1 MMKRFLR
8 RIPTAEAM
16 GLILVLIALQ
26 TLSRG
31 VAASLRGTSRENL
44 FWICIL
50 AALISFGFSKGFSKR
65 KFNGWQSSVWTIA
78 LGTASIWILGAGLAN
93 PLFELVKSVIA
104 AGPQIVPSVD
114 YRFDLNAQLILDS
127 WTQIADS
134 SIALKLRLLN
144 WWIGSKVHIPIND
157 LLVRNMAWALILW
170 FFSAWIGWY
179 AAQRKAVVAMLPAV
193 LLLMEVIHYNHNRTE
208 TLWLMVFLMLLLM
221 GLWNYRNH
229 VAQWETHRVD
239 YSDSIRYDSTQA
251 VLLLAGVIGILSFFT
266 PSISWR
272 DIRDYLRER
281 ERAARSQTTEVSSAQ
296 QKPVVPQKRI
306 VPIAPLLPREHWLS
320 GGFATSEKIVIT
332 IKTGEL
338 PPVVIENVTT
348 NAPRYYWRSVVYD
361 QYVSAGWVTSPAP
374 PQSFEANIPLIPGV
388 LNKYRAL
395 HLNVQMMEPEGRL
408 FWSGL
413 LNSAD
418 VPFTVDWRLRPQSEL
433 FPDQS
438 ALLQADM
445 FTALSDATAY
455 KVDSFIP
462 AHTIKDLRSA
472 PIEYPEEIS
481 KRYLQLPPDIP
492 ARVQELAQEITSNET
507 NPYDKAMAIE
517 RYLRANYP
525 YDLKIPAPP
534 QGQDVADYFLFD
546 LKRGYCDYYAT
557 AMVVLAR
564 ASGIPAR
571 FVSGYAP
578 GEYDAPNA
586 QYVIRELNAHSWMEV
601 YFPEIG
607 WVEFEP
613 TAAQPEIEREESDEN
628 PIVTDENKPEKPI
641 SEFLFRLINLDVL
654 VWLIPFMVV
663 GLLALLYYGV
673 IERALFLQLEPSTA
687 MNLLYKRFYRSGR
700 PLVGEYTQAET
711 ANEFTS
717 KLIHKVD
724 HVWHRFKRLKLAKRT
739 RSNIQQL
746 TDVYQSTL
754 FENHIAQSDDVATA
768 WSLWS
773 RLRIQLLIARI
784 NDRVVRLV
792 HTFIRRIK
800 QRDNRISS

>member
-1 MMKRFLR
+1 
-8 RIPTAEAM
+8 
-16 GLILVLIALQ
+16 
-26 TLSRG
+26 
-31 VAASLRGTSRENL
+31 
-44 FWICIL
+44 
-50 AALISFGFSKGFSKR
+50 
-65 KFNGWQSSVWTIA
+65 
-78 LGTASIWILGAGLAN
+78 
-93 PLFELVKSVIA
+93 
-104 AGPQIVPSVD
+104 
-114 YRFDLNAQLILDS
+114 
-127 WTQIADS
+127 
-134 SIALKLRLLN
+134 
-144 WWIGSKVHIPIND
+144 
-157 LLVRNMAWALILW
+157 
-170 FFSAWIGWY
+170 
-179 AAQRKAVVAMLPAV
+179 
-193 LLLMEVIHYNHNRTE
+193 
-208 TLWLMVFLMLLLM
+208 MVFLMLLLM
-221 GLWNYRNH
+221 GIWNYGNH
-229 VAQWETHRVD
+229 VARWETQRVD
-239 YSDSIRYDSTQA
+239 YSDSIRFDSTQA
-251 VLLLAGVIGILSFFT
+251 VLLLAGAIGILSFIT

-272 DIRDYLRER
+272 EIRDYLRER
-281 ERAARSQTTEVSSAQ
+281 ERAAKSQTAET
-296 QKPVVPQKRI
+296 PGIPQNNTAPEKRV

-320 GGFATSEKIVIT
+320 GGFATSEKIVMT

-374 PQSFEANIPLIPGV
+374 PQSFGPNTPLVPGV

-395 HLNVQMMEPEGRL
+395 HLNVRMDQPEGRL

-445 FTALSDATAY
+445 FTALSDATTY

-462 AHTIKDLRSA
+462 THTIEDLRSA
-472 PIEYPEEIS
+472 SAEYPEEIHD
-481 KRYLQLPPDIP
+481 RYLQLPPDLP
-492 ARVQELAQEITSNET
+492 ARVQELAQKITLDET

-525 YDLKIPAPP
+525 YDLEIPAPP
-534 QGQDVADYFLFD
+534 QDQDVADYFLFD

-564 ASGIPAR
+564 SSGIPAR

-586 QYVIRELNAHSWMEV
+586 QYVVRELNAHSWVEV

-613 TAAQPEIEREESDEN
+613 TAAQPEIVREESDEN
-628 PIVTDENKPEKPI
+628 PIITDENKPEKPI

-654 VWLIPFMVV
+654 IWFSPFIVL
-663 GLLALLYYGV
+663 GLLALLYYGI
-673 IERALFLQLEPSTA
+673 IERVLLLKLEPSIA
-687 MNLLYKRFYRSGR
+687 MDLLYKRFYRSGR

-717 KLIHKVD
+717 KLVHKVD
-724 HVWHRFKRLKLAKRT
+724 HVWNRFNRWPLAEQT
-739 RSNIQQL
+739 RRNIQQL
-746 TDVYQSTL
+746 TMVYQSTL
-754 FENHIAQSDDVATA
+754 FENHIAQADDVKTA
-768 WSLWS
+768 LHIWNS
-773 RLRIQLLIARI
+773 LRIQLLAARVTNHI
-784 NDRVVRLV
+784 SRTIRNVVHR
-792 HTFIRRIK
+792 TK
-800 QRDNRISS
+800 WRDNPIDS

>member
-8 RIPTAEAM
+8 RIPTADAI

-31 VAASLRGTSRENL
+31 VAVSLRGTSRANL
-44 FWICIL
+44 LWICIL
-50 AALISFGFSKGFSKR
+50 AAVISFCLGKIKV
-65 KFNGWQSSVWTIA
+65 KGWQAAACTIA
-78 LGTASIWILGAGLAN
+78 LGMVSIWILGAGLAR
-93 PLFELVKSVIA
+93 PLFDLVKSVIA
-104 AGPQIVPSVD
+104 VGPQIIPSIL
-114 YRFDLNAQLILDS
+114 YRFDVNANQILAS
-127 WTQIADS
+127 WTQVADS

-144 WWIGSKVHIPIND
+144 WWIGTKVHFPIND
-157 LLVRNMAWALILW
+157 ALVRNMAWALILW

-179 AAQRKAVVAMLPAV
+179 SAQRKAIVAMLPAV
-193 LLLMEVIHYNHNRTE
+193 LLLMEVTYYSHNRVE
-208 TLWLMVFLMLLLM
+208 SLWLMVFLMLLLM

-229 VAQWETHRVD
+229 VAQWEAHRVD

-251 VLLLAGVIGILSFFT
+251 VLLLAGVIGILSFIT

-281 ERAARSQTTEVSSAQ
+281 ERAARSQTREVSSAQ
-296 QKPVVPQKRI
+296 QPVVPQKRI

-320 GGFATSEKIVIT
+320 GGFATSEKIVMT

-361 QYVSAGWVTSPAP
+361 QYVGAGWVTSPAP
-374 PQSFEANIPLIPGV
+374 PQSFGPNTPLIPGV
-388 LNKYRAL
+388 LSKYRAM
-395 HLNVQMMEPEGRL
+395 HLNVRMNEPEGRL

-418 VPFTVDWRLRPQSEL
+418 VPFTVDWRLRPRSEL

-438 ALLQADM
+438 TLLQADL
-445 FTALSDATAY
+445 FTALSDAKSY
-455 KVDSFIP
+455 KVDSFVP
-462 AHTIKDLRSA
+462 THTIEDLRSA
-472 PIEYPEEIS
+472 PAEYPEEIS
-481 KRYLQLPPDIP
+481 NRYLQLPADMPT
-492 ARVQELAQEITSNET
+492 RVQELAQNITSNET

-517 RYLRANYP
+517 QYLRTNYP
-525 YDLKIPAPP
+525 YDLEIPAPP
-534 QGQDVADYFLFD
+534 QDQDVADYFLFD

-557 AMVVLAR
+557 AMVIMAR
-564 ASGIPAR
+564 SSGIPAR

-586 QYVIRELNAHSWMEV
+586 QYVVRELHAHSWVEI

-607 WVEFEP
+607 WIEFEP
-613 TAAQPEIEREESDEN
+613 TAAQPEIEREAADEN
-628 PIVTDENKPEKPI
+628 PVITDENKPEKPI

-654 VWLIPFMVV
+654 IWLSPFIVL
-663 GLLALLYYGV
+663 GLLALLYYGI
-673 IERALFLQLEPSTA
+673 IERILFLKLEPSTA
-687 MNLLYKRFYRSGR
+687 MDLLYKRFYRSGR

-724 HVWHRFKRLKLAKRT
+724 DAWYRFKRWKLAERT
-739 RSNIQQL
+739 RRNIQQL

-754 FENHIAQSDDVATA
+754 FENHIAQSDDVMTA
-768 WSLWS
+768 WHLWS
-773 RLRIQLLIARI
+773 RLRIQLLLARI
-784 NDRVVRLV
+784 NDRAVRLV

-800 QRDNRISS
+800 QRDNRINP